1 MSGDPVRFEETLNRI
16 GAVLGS
22 ELDLDRLVQLLTD
35 EATLLCGAQFGA
47 FFYNVT
53 DASGESYM
61 LYTIS
66 GVPRE
71 AFSQFPMPRNT
82 AVFAPTFS
90 GEAVVRSDDITKDPR
105 YGKNGPYCG
114 MPKGHLPVCSYLA
127 VPVISRRGSVIGGL
141 FFGHPEAARFSERDE
156 RLIVAVAAQASIAI
170 DNARL
175 YAEATTARVQAER
188 MEERFRFL
196 ASAGEALAESLDYEL
211 TLRRV
216 AELSVPRMADWCSV
230 TVLDRNGVFRRVAVV
245 HKDKSKREF
254 IDLYERAFP
263 PEQHRA
269 GGMVEVVQA
278 RRASLQ
284 PVVTDEDLQR
294 AAQSEDHLRV
304 LRGLGCT
311 SCMMVP
317 ILARGEPLGV
327 ISFVMGD
334 GTRSYGD
341 DDLVVAQELA
351 HRAGLAVDNA
361 RLFRE
366 TRAREET
373 TTFLAAASAILG
385 SSLDYETTLRSV
397 ANIVVPRFADW
408 CAVDI
413 VGRDGKI
420 AQLAVA
426 HVDPNKVALA
436 REYNRRWPPDH
447 SAATGVGS
455 VVRTGKSELYADIP
469 DEMLVAATR
478 DAEHLRVAR
487 ELGLRSALVVP
498 LSARGRTLGALTLV
512 WAESGRRYDQA
523 DVALMEELGRRAGAA
538 VDNAILYDEAQRA
551 VQLRDD
557 FISIASHELKTPLTT
572 LQLQVGAIQ
581 RGFERDAT
589 PPPEKLV
596 AKIGLVDR
604 QVDRLGT
611 LVNALLDVSR
621 ATAGRLQL
629 TLEPVDVAQLIRDVV
644 GRLQPD
650 LTSARC
656 PVTLELEPDV
666 VGQLDRLRVDQIVT
680 NFIAN
685 AIKYGAGRPI
695 EIAAARRG
703 GDVVISVTDHG
714 IGLDEGDHARVFD
727 RFARAVS
734 AESFAGLGLG
744 LWIVRVYVEAM
755 GGTVRVQS
763 QLGEGATFSAALPLN
778 AKA

>member
-1 MSGDPVRFEETLNRI
+1 
-16 GAVLGS
+16 
-22 ELDLDRLVQLLTD
+22 
-35 EATLLCGAQFGA
+35 
-47 FFYNVT
+47 
-53 DASGESYM
+53 
-61 LYTIS
+61 
-66 GVPRE
+66 
-71 AFSQFPMPRNT
+71 
-82 AVFAPTFS
+82 
-90 GEAVVRSDDITKDPR
+90 
-105 YGKNGPYCG
+105 
-114 MPKGHLPVCSYLA
+114 
-127 VPVISRRGSVIGGL
+127 
-141 FFGHPEAARFSERDE
+141 
-156 RLIVAVAAQASIAI
+156 
-170 DNARL
+170 
-175 YAEATTARVQAER
+175 
-188 MEERFRFL
+188 
-196 ASAGEALAESLDYEL
+196 
-211 TLRRV
+211 
-216 AELSVPRMADWCSV
+216 
-230 TVLDRNGVFRRVAVV
+230 
-245 HKDKSKREF
+245 
-254 IDLYERAFP
+254 
-263 PEQHRA
+263 
-269 GGMVEVVQA
+269 
-278 RRASLQ
+278 
-284 PVVTDEDLQR
+284 
-294 AAQSEDHLRV
+294 
-304 LRGLGCT
+304 
-311 SCMMVP
+311 VP

-327 ISFVMGD
+327 ISFMMSD
-334 GTRSYGD
+334 GRRTYGH

-351 HRAGLAVDNA
+351 HRAALAVDNA

-385 SSLDYETTLRSV
+385 SSLDYQTTLRSV

-426 HVDPNKVALA
+426 HVDPAKVTLA

-447 SAATGVGS
+447 NAPSGVGNVIRS
-455 VVRTGKSELYADIP
+455 GKSELYAEIP
-469 DEMLVAATR
+469 DAMLVASTR

-498 LSARGRTLGALTLV
+498 LPARGRTLGALTLV
-512 WAESGRRYDQA
+512 WAESARRYDQV

-538 VDNAILYDEAQRA
+538 VDNALLYDEAQRA

-581 RGFERDAT
+581 RGFERDAAAQS
-589 PPPEKLV
+589 PDKL
-596 AKIGLVDR
+596 APKIALVDR

-629 TLEPVDVAQLIRDVV
+629 TLEPIDVAQLIRDVV
-644 GRLQPD
+644 GRLAPD

-656 PVTLELEPDV
+656 AVTLQLEPDL
-666 VGQLDRLRVDQIVT
+666 VGQLDRLRLDQIVT

-695 EIAAARRG
+695 DIAAARRG

-714 IGLDEGDHARVFD
+714 IGLDEQDHERVFD
-727 RFARAVS
+727 RFTRAVA

-763 QLGEGATFSAALPLN
+763 RLGEGATFAAALPLRS
-778 AKA
+778 KA